1 MESEGQTPQPS
12 PTRPRRAVLRWA
24 ERALLLIGILCLGI
38 YGFSI
43 LEAHFYEKRQNEELE
58 QALAAARRTAPARQ
72 AAEVPKQETE
82 ALADFREAPGEDP
95 RDDAETKPQE
105 PAEPKEPEP
114 LPVDDGSLVG
124 RLEVPRL
131 GLSAIVREG
140 VGSKTLRRGAG
151 RIPGTALPWEPAG
164 NVGIAAH
171 RDRVFRPLKDIG
183 KKDIITLT
191 TVEGTYRYQ
200 VEWTRIVTPEET
212 EVLHDTPEPALT
224 LVTCYPFYYVGSA
237 PKRFIVRARQIE
249 APAVAAEER
258 GGEG

>member
-1 MESEGQTPQPS
+1 
-12 PTRPRRAVLRWA
+12 LRWA
-24 ERALLLIGILCLGI
+24 ERALLLIGLVCLGI

-43 LEAHFYEKRQNEELE
+43 LDARVSERRQNEELE
-58 QALAAARRTAPARQ
+58 AALAARKTAAPPPA
-72 AAEVPKQETE
+72 VPVQETR
-82 ALADFREAPGEDP
+82 ALADFREDE
-95 RDDAETKPQE
+95 EKE
-105 PAEPKEPEP
+105 PAAPESEKPKEPEP

-140 VGSKTLRRGAG
+140 VASATLRRGAG
-151 RIPGTALPWEPAG
+151 RIPGTALPWEPG

-191 TVEGTYRYQ
+191 TLEGTYRYE
-200 VEWTRIVTPEET
+200 VEWTRIVTPRDT
-212 EVLHDTPEPALT
+212 QVLHDTTEPALT

-237 PKRFIVRARQIE
+237 PKRFIVRARRIE
-249 APAVAAEER
+249 APEPAV
-258 GGEG
+258 

>member
-1 MESEGQTPQPS
+1 
-12 PTRPRRAVLRWA
+12 V
-24 ERALLLIGILCLGI
+24 ERALLLIGLLCLGI
-38 YGFSI
+38 YGFSV
-43 LEAHFYEKRQNEELE
+43 LEARFYERRQNQELE
-58 QALAAARRTAPARQ
+58 QALAVRQTQSAPQPAQQ
-72 AAEVPKQETE
+72 APVVPAQETE

-95 RDDAETKPQE
+95 RDDEETKPQE

-140 VGSKTLRRGAG
+140 VASQTLRRGAG
-151 RIPGTALPWEPAG
+151 RIPGTALPWEAAG
-164 NVGIAAH
+164 NVGVAAH

-200 VEWTRIVTPEET
+200 VEWTKIVTPKDT
-212 EVLHDTPEPALT
+212 EVLHDTPGPTLT

-237 PKRFIVRARQIE
+237 PKRFIVRARRIE
-249 APAVAAEER
+249 IPEP
-258 GGEG
+258 G

>member
-1 MESEGQTPQPS
+1 MESKGQTPQSPS
-12 PTRPRRAVLRWA
+12 TRSRRAVLRWV
-24 ERALLLIGILCLGI
+24 ERTLLLVGFLCLGI
-38 YGFSI
+38 YAFSI
-43 LEAHFYEKRQNEELE
+43 LEAHLYEKRQNEELE
-58 QALAAARRTAPARQ
+58 QALAARQTPPPQ
-72 AAEVPKQETE
+72 AAVVPAQETE
-82 ALADFREAPGEDP
+82 ALADFRETPG
-95 RDDAETKPQE
+95 DDSEENEEKEEE
-105 PAEPKEPEP
+105 PAEPEP

-140 VGSKTLRRGAG
+140 VASQTLRRGAG
-151 RIPGTALPWEPAG
+151 RIPGTALPWDPAG

-200 VEWTRIVTPEET
+200 VEWTRIVTPKDT

-237 PKRFIVRARQIE
+237 PKRFIVRARRIDGPEPGKE
-249 APAVAAEER
+249 A

>member
-1 MESEGQTPQPS
+1 MKFGAQAPQSPS
-12 PTRPRRAVLRWA
+12 TRPRRAALRWV
-24 ERALLLIGILCLGI
+24 ERALLLVGVLCLGI

-43 LEAHFYEKRQNEELE
+43 LDAHFYEKRQNEELE
-58 QALAAARRTAPARQ
+58 QALAARRTPPSQKPAV
-72 AAEVPKQETE
+72 VPAQETE
-82 ALADFREAPGEDP
+82 ALADFRVTPEEE
-95 RDDAETKPQE
+95 ETQEE
-105 PAEPKEPEP
+105 PAAPEPWEPEP

-124 RLEVPRL
+124 RLDVPRL

-200 VEWTRIVTPEET
+200 VEWTRIVTPKDT
-212 EVLHDTPEPALT
+212 EVLHDTPEPTLT

-249 APAVAAEER
+249 APEP
-258 GGEG
+258 GLQGEG

>member
-1 MESEGQTPQPS
+1 MESEDQTPQS
-12 PTRPRRAVLRWA
+12 LSTRSRRAVLRQV
-24 ERALLLIGILCLGI
+24 ERALLLIGFLCLGI
-38 YGFSI
+38 YAFFL
-43 LEAHFYEKRQNEELE
+43 LEAHLSERRQNEELE
-58 QALAAARRTAPARQ
+58 QALAARQTPAQQ
-72 AAEVPKQETE
+72 AAVVPAQETE
-82 ALADFREAPGEDP
+82 SLADFREVPGEDQ
-95 RDDAETKPQE
+95 ET
-105 PAEPKEPEP
+105 KEPEP

-140 VGSKTLRRGAG
+140 VASQTLRRGAG

-191 TVEGTYRYQ
+191 TVEGTYSYQ
-200 VEWTRIVTPEET
+200 VEWTRIVTPEDT
-212 EVLHDTPEPALT
+212 EVLHDTAEPALT

-237 PKRFIVRARQIE
+237 PKRFIVRALRID
-249 APAVAAEER
+249 APEPGLEKT

>member
-1 MESEGQTPQPS
+1 MESEGQTPHPS
-12 PTRPRRAVLRWA
+12 STRSRRAVLRWV
-24 ERALLLIGILCLGI
+24 ERALLLLGVLCLGI

-58 QALAAARRTAPARQ
+58 QALAAARRTETAKTP
-72 AAEVPKQETE
+72 AEVPAQETE
-82 ALADFREAPGEDP
+82 ALADFRETPGDEEQ
-95 RDDAETKPQE
+95 ETKPQ
-105 PAEPKEPEP
+105 EPKEPEP

-140 VGSKTLRRGAG
+140 VASQTLRRGAG
-151 RIPGTALPWEPAG
+151 RIPGTALPWDPAG

-212 EVLHDTPEPALT
+212 EVLHDTPEPTLT

-249 APAVAAEER
+249 APKAGEES
-258 GGEG
+258 GEEG

>member
-12 PTRPRRAVLRWA
+12 STRPRRAVLRWV
-24 ERALLLIGILCLGI
+24 ERALLLVGLLCLGI

-58 QALAAARRTAPARQ
+58 QALAAAREAPPPPARP
-72 AAEVPKQETE
+72 AAVVPKQETE
-82 ALADFREAPGEDP
+82 ALAEFRETQPE
-95 RDDAETKPQE
+95 K
-105 PAEPKEPEP
+105 PAEPAEPEP

-140 VGSKTLRRGAG
+140 VASQTLRRGAG
-151 RIPGTALPWEPAG
+151 RIPGTALPWETAG

-183 KKDIITLT
+183 KNDIITLT
-191 TVEGTYRYQ
+191 TVEGTYRYK
-200 VEWTRIVTPEET
+200 VEWTRIVTPKNT
-212 EVLHDTPEPALT
+212 EVLHDTREPTLT

-249 APAVAAEER
+249 APEAEAEET